1 MKFLLKINY
10 FQTQTPVKK
19 NKITKRQVEV
29 ARRSTRKAKATR
41 VTKKKEAENSPKD
54 DSAKLVNDAQVVLRR
69 LSQTTIDR
77 STKKETSPSKREVMK
92 RLKQLQFSPSRVDIV
107 YHEFKNKLSP
117 QLKPKGKNSIK

>member
-41 VTKKKEAENSPKD
+41 VTKKEAENSPKD
-54 DSAKLVNDAQVVLRR
+54 DSAQLVNDAQVVLRR